1 MDRQYFSETI
11 SPRGILPAGEL
22 NYFDTGVKRV
32 VPLGTYDAGNGI
44 FVPATGLVSAYN
56 NPVDTREAS
65 EDERQWIT
73 ARAPKASTK
82 DMSS

>member
-1 MDRQYFSETI
+1 M
-11 SPRGILPAGEL
+11 
-22 NYFDTGVKRV
+22 
-32 VPLGTYDAGNGI
+32 PLGTYDAGNGI

-65 EDERQWIT
+65 EDERQWII